1 MGQHMDEVASDIG
14 VFISKD
20 PVAIDTACIDMLQN
34 QSEDKL
40 FDDGRESIEHAVKIG
55 FGSKD
60 YELIELQ

>member
-20 PVAIDTACIDMLQN
+20 PVAIDAACIDMLQN